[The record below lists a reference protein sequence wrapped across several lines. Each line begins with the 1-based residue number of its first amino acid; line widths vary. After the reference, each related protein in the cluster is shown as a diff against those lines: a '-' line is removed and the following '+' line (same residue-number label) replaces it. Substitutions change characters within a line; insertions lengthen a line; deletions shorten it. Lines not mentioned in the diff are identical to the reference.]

1 MNATELKRILAG
13 AGLKPN
19 RALGQNFC
27 VDEVR
32 LAAIADAACVDGLP
46 VLEIGPGLGALTE
59 PLLLRAAR
67 VVAVEKDAAMAELLR
82 ARLGGAADASTAAKD
97 AVPADIPRARLGGA
111 ADASTAAKDA
121 VPADIARARLG
132 GAADASTA
140 AKDAVPADIPR
151 ARLEVYTADILRF
164 DIAAAMEGKDFCA
177 VGNLPYY
184 ITTPIAERLLS
195 LLPQSMTLMVQREAA
210 DRFLAVPGERVY
222 GPVAVLARTYY
233 AVSCVMDVPRS
244 CYYPQPEVD
253 SAVVRLVRR
262 AALPA
267 ADPAAFQAFLARA
280 FAMRRKTLFNNLAR
294 DARAAA
300 ALSTLGLPADARA
313 EALTPGALLAVFGAL
328 SQAEA

>member
-97 AVPADIPRARLGGA
+97 AVPADIP
-111 ADASTAAKDA
+111 
-121 VPADIARARLG
+121 RARLG